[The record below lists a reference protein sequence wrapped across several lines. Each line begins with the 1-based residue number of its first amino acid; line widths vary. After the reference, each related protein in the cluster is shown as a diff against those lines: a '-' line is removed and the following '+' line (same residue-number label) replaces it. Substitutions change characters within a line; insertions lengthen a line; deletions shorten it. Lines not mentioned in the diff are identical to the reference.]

1 MSDLVDHLV
10 KYGSDLQSISEME
23 LYYGDETIK
32 GLVRHTQMVLEILS
46 DFEEIYV
53 LTDNEEPEETIDEED
68 KELKEEDLDRDETD
82 PPEKD
87 AATPQIQRK
96 AVFYSGP

>member
-87 AATPQIQRK
+87 AAPPQIQRK